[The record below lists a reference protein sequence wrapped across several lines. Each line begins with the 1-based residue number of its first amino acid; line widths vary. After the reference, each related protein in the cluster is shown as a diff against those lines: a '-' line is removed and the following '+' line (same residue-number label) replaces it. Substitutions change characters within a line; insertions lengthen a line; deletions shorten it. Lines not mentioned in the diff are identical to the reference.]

1 MPSNHVHLLMKDT
14 GGDVMP
20 RTFIYSPGGRR
31 KNAIGARTAM
41 ARSGRAGIT
50 LRHPGRDDHLH
61 QVRYVYRLKMVRAG
75 VVSIRA
81 NGSTAVSRDF
91 TSRVAAILYV
101 CCPLLVSIESSGFL
115 KLDLQGLMHEP
126 SKNLLIF

>member
-1 MPSNHVHLLMKDT
+1 MSCPEHSFN
-14 GGDVMP
+14 
-20 RTFIYSPGGRR
+20 RR
-31 KNAIGARTAM
+31 ADGARIIDARTAM

-81 NGSTAVSRDF
+81 NGSTAGIARF
-91 TSRVAAILYV
+91 TSRLAAIPYA
-101 CCPLLVSIESSGFL
+101 C
-115 KLDLQGLMHEP
+115 
-126 SKNLLIF
+126 